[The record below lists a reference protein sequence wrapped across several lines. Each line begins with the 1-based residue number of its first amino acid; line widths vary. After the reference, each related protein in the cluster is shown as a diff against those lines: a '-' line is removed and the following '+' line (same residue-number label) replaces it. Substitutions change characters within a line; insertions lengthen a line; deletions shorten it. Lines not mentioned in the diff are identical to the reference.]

1 MHIAAEPGIDAVDS
15 DLLANTPYHIHI
27 YIYMCSSAVFAT
39 PPQSHTGTN
48 GEKEIC

>member
-15 DLLANTPYHIHI
+15 DLLANTPYHT
-27 YIYMCSSAVFAT
+27 YRCSSAVFAT